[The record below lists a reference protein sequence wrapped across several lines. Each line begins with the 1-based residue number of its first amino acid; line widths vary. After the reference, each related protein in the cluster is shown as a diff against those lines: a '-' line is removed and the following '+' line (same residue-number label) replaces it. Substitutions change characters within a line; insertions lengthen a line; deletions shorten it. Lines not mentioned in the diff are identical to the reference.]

1 MSLRDILTQYAD
13 RSYQQPVEHA
23 ADDFERI
30 AIDAPPEILRDGL
43 AEAFRAEETPP
54 FPQMVAQLF
63 GRSDGQQRAGILN
76 EILGSLGGAAQGSAG
91 RGPLGEAARRGG
103 HRISP
108 EEAERISPEQLQD
121 TVARAER
128 HDPSLVERASEF
140 YARHPQL
147 VRQLGAAALTLA
159 MRKMAR
165 RVH

>member
-1 MSLRDILTQYAD
+1 MALRDILTQYAD
-13 RSYQQPVEHA
+13 RSYQQPVENA

-76 EILGSLGGAAQGSAG
+76 EILGSLAGAG

-108 EEAERISPEQLQD
+108 EEAERISPEQLQE

-159 MRKMAR
+159 MRRMAR

>member
-13 RSYQQPVEHA
+13 RSYQQPVESA

-76 EILGSLGGAAQGSAG
+76 EILGSLGGAALGGAG
-91 RGPLGEAARRGG
+91 RGRLGEAVRQGG

-108 EEAERISPEQLQD
+108 EEAERISPEQLQE

-159 MRKMAR
+159 MRRMAR

>member
-13 RSYQQPVEHA
+13 RSYQQPIDTA
-23 ADDFERI
+23 PDDFERI
-30 AIDAPPEILRDGL
+30 ATDAPPEILRDGL
-43 AEAFRAEETPP
+43 ADAFRSDETPP

-76 EILGSLGGAAQGSAG
+76 EILASLGGAAMGGLS
-91 RGPLGEAARRGG
+91 RGPLGDLARNGR
-103 HRISP
+103 HQISP
-108 EEAERISPEQLQD
+108 QEAERISPEQLQE

-128 HDPSLVERASEF
+128 HDPSLVERASAF
-140 YARHPQL
+140 YAQHPQL

-159 MRKMAR
+159 MRRRAR